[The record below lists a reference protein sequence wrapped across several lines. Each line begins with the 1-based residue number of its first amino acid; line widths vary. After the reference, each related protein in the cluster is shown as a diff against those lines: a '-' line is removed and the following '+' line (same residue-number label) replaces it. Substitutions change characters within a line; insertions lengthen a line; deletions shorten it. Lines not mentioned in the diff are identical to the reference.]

1 MSHTILKLDI
11 PIKLIVGVRKKK
23 NVFLSMNNAF
33 KWRDVQRNTYKQAYA
48 ELIKPQIDLG
58 KLNDIRNIRLDNN
71 SFEIEQLP
79 KLKRIISITYEV
91 HRGDRHSFDV
101 MNTVSIIDKFF
112 EDALVV
118 NGIITDDNFKVVP
131 MVIGMIGE
139 YDKSNPRV
147 SVTIEGKL

>member
-1 MSHTILKLDI
+1 MRYRVMSHTILKLDI

-33 KWRDVQRNTYKQAYA
+33 KWRDVQRNNYKQAYA
-48 ELIKPQIDLG
+48 ELIKPQ
-58 KLNDIRNIRLDNN
+58 
-71 SFEIEQLP
+71 IEQLP

-118 NGIITDDNFKVVP
+118 NSIITDDNFKVVP
-131 MVIGMIGE
+131 MVIGKIGE

-147 SVTIEGKL
+147 SVTIEGEL

>member
-1 MSHTILKLDI
+1 MRYKVMSHTILKLDI

-48 ELIKPQIDLG
+48 ELIKPQ
-58 KLNDIRNIRLDNN
+58 
-71 SFEIEQLP
+71 IEQLP

-147 SVTIEGKL
+147 NVTIEGEL

>member
-23 NVFLSMNNAF
+23 NIFLSMNNAF

-48 ELIKPQIDLG
+48 DLIKPQ
-58 KLNDIRNIRLDNN
+58 
-71 SFEIEQLP
+71 IEQLP

-112 EDALVV
+112 EDALVI

-147 SVTIEGKL
+147 NVTIEGEL

>member
-1 MSHTILKLDI
+1 MRYKVMSHTILKLDI

-33 KWRDVQRNTYKQAYA
+33 KWKDVQRNNYKQAYTD
-48 ELIKPQIDLG
+48 LIKPQ
-58 KLNDIRNIRLDNN
+58 
-71 SFEIEQLP
+71 IEQLP

-118 NGIITDDNFKVVP
+118 HGIITDDNFKVVP
-131 MVIGMIGE
+131 MVIGKIGE

-147 SVTIEGKL
+147 SVTIEGEL

>member
-48 ELIKPQIDLG
+48 ELIKPQI
-58 KLNDIRNIRLDNN
+58 
-71 SFEIEQLP
+71 EQLP
-79 KLKRIISITYEV
+79 KLKRIISITYEI

-147 SVTIEGKL
+147 NVTIEGKL

>member
-1 MSHTILKLDI
+1 MRYRVMSHTILKLDI
-11 PIKLIVGVRKKK
+11 PIKLIVGVRKKR

-33 KWRDVQRNTYKQAYA
+33 KWRDVQRNTYKQAYTD
-48 ELIKPQIDLG
+48 LIKPQ
-58 KLNDIRNIRLDNN
+58 
-71 SFEIEQLP
+71 IEQLP
-79 KLKRIISITYEV
+79 KLRRIISITYEV

-147 SVTIEGKL
+147 SVTIEGEL

>member
-48 ELIKPQIDLG
+48 ELIKPQ
-58 KLNDIRNIRLDNN
+58 
-71 SFEIEQLP
+71 IEQLP

>member
-1 MSHTILKLDI
+1 MRYKVMSHTILKLDI

-33 KWRDVQRNTYKQAYA
+33 KWRDVQRNVYKQAYTD
-48 ELIKPQIDLG
+48 LIKPQ
-58 KLNDIRNIRLDNN
+58 
-71 SFEIEQLP
+71 IEQLP
-79 KLKRIISITYEV
+79 KLKRIISITYEI

-147 SVTIEGKL
+147 SVTIEGEL

>member
-1 MSHTILKLDI
+1 MRYRVMSHTILKLNI

-33 KWRDVQRNTYKQAYA
+33 KWKDVQRNNYKQTYA
-48 ELIKPQIDLG
+48 DLIKPQI
-58 KLNDIRNIRLDNN
+58 K
-71 SFEIEQLP
+71 QLP

-131 MVIGMIGE
+131 MIIGKIGE

-147 SVTIEGKL
+147 SVTIEGEL

>member
-1 MSHTILKLDI
+1 MRYKVMSHTILKLDI

-33 KWRDVQRNTYKQAYA
+33 KWRDVQRNSYKQAYTD
-48 ELIKPQIDLG
+48 LIKPQ
-58 KLNDIRNIRLDNN
+58 
-71 SFEIEQLP
+71 IEQLP

-147 SVTIEGKL
+147 SVTIEGEL

>member
-1 MSHTILKLDI
+1 MRYRVMSHTILKLDI

-33 KWRDVQRNTYKQAYA
+33 KWRDVQRNNYKQAYTD
-48 ELIKPQIDLG
+48 LIKSQ
-58 KLNDIRNIRLDNN
+58 
-71 SFEIEQLP
+71 IEQLP

-139 YDKSNPRV
+139 YDRINPRI
-147 SVTIEGKL
+147 SVTIEGEL

>member
-33 KWRDVQRNTYKQAYA
+33 KWRDVQRNSYKQAYA
-48 ELIKPQIDLG
+48 DLIKPQ
-58 KLNDIRNIRLDNN
+58 
-71 SFEIEQLP
+71 IEQLP

-147 SVTIEGKL
+147 NVTIEGEL

>member
-23 NVFLSMNNAF
+23 NIFLSMNNAF
-33 KWRDVQRNTYKQAYA
+33 KWRDVQRNSYKQAYA
-48 ELIKPQIDLG
+48 DLIKPQI
-58 KLNDIRNIRLDNN
+58 
-71 SFEIEQLP
+71 EQLP
-79 KLKRIISITYEV
+79 RLKRIISITYEV
-91 HRGDRHSFDV
+91 HRGDRRSFDV

-147 SVTIEGKL
+147 SVTIEGEL

>member
-48 ELIKPQIDLG
+48 DLIKPQ
-58 KLNDIRNIRLDNN
+58 
-71 SFEIEQLP
+71 IEQLP

-147 SVTIEGKL
+147 NVTIEGEL

>member
-23 NVFLSMNNAF
+23 NIFLSMNNAF

-48 ELIKPQIDLG
+48 DLIKPQ
-58 KLNDIRNIRLDNN
+58 
-71 SFEIEQLP
+71 IEQLP
-79 KLKRIISITYEV
+79 KLKRIISITYAV

-147 SVTIEGKL
+147 SVTIEGEL

>member
-1 MSHTILKLDI
+1 MRYRIMSHTILKLDI

-23 NVFLSMNNAF
+23 NIFLSMNNAF
-33 KWRDVQRNTYKQAYA
+33 KWRDVQRNSYKQAYA
-48 ELIKPQIDLG
+48 ELIKPQ
-58 KLNDIRNIRLDNN
+58 
-71 SFEIEQLP
+71 IEQLP

-147 SVTIEGKL
+147 NVTIEGEL

>member
-33 KWRDVQRNTYKQAYA
+33 KWRDVQRNTYKQAYTD
-48 ELIKPQIDLG
+48 LIKSQ
-58 KLNDIRNIRLDNN
+58 
-71 SFEIEQLP
+71 IEQLP

-118 NGIITDDNFKVVP
+118 NSIITDDNFKVVP
-131 MVIGMIGE
+131 MVIGKIGE
-139 YDKSNPRV
+139 YDRANPRI
-147 SVTIEGKL
+147 SVTIEGEL

>member
-1 MSHTILKLDI
+1 MRYKVMSHTILKLDI

-33 KWRDVQRNTYKQAYA
+33 KWRDVQRNSYKQAYTD
-48 ELIKPQIDLG
+48 LIKPQ
-58 KLNDIRNIRLDNN
+58 
-71 SFEIEQLP
+71 IEQLP
-79 KLKRIISITYEV
+79 KLKRIMSITYEV

-131 MVIGMIGE
+131 MVIGKIGE
-139 YDKSNPRV
+139 YDRTNPRIN
-147 SVTIEGKL
+147 VTIEGEL

>member
-1 MSHTILKLDI
+1 MRYKVMSHTILKLDI

-33 KWRDVQRNTYKQAYA
+33 KWRDVQRNTYKQAYTD
-48 ELIKPQIDLG
+48 LIKPQ
-58 KLNDIRNIRLDNN
+58 
-71 SFEIEQLP
+71 IEQLP

-139 YDKSNPRV
+139 YDKSNPRI
-147 SVTIEGKL
+147 SVTIEGEL

>member
-48 ELIKPQIDLG
+48 ELIKPQ
-58 KLNDIRNIRLDNN
+58 
-71 SFEIEQLP
+71 IEQLP

-147 SVTIEGKL
+147 NVTIEGEL

>member
-23 NVFLSMNNAF
+23 NIFLSMNNAF

-48 ELIKPQIDLG
+48 ELIKPQIEL
-58 KLNDIRNIRLDNN
+58 
-71 SFEIEQLP
+71 LP
-79 KLKRIISITYEV
+79 KLKRIWSITYEV

-131 MVIGMIGE
+131 MVIGKIGK

-147 SVTIEGKL
+147 SVTIAGEL

>member
-1 MSHTILKLDI
+1 MRYRVMSHTILKLDI

-23 NVFLSMNNAF
+23 NIFLSMNNAF
-33 KWRDVQRNTYKQAYA
+33 KWRDVQRNSYKQAYA
-48 ELIKPQIDLG
+48 ELIKPQ
-58 KLNDIRNIRLDNN
+58 
-71 SFEIEQLP
+71 IEQLP

-147 SVTIEGKL
+147 NVTIEGEL

>member
-1 MSHTILKLDI
+1 MRYKVMSHTILKLDI

-48 ELIKPQIDLG
+48 DLIKPQ
-58 KLNDIRNIRLDNN
+58 
-71 SFEIEQLP
+71 IEQLP

-147 SVTIEGKL
+147 NVTIEGEL

>member
-1 MSHTILKLDI
+1 MRYRVMSHTILKLDI

-48 ELIKPQIDLG
+48 ELIKPQ
-58 KLNDIRNIRLDNN
+58 
-71 SFEIEQLP
+71 IEQLP

-147 SVTIEGKL
+147 NVTIEGEL

>member
-1 MSHTILKLDI
+1 MRYKVMSHTILKLDI

-33 KWRDVQRNTYKQAYA
+33 KWRDVQRNSYKQAYA
-48 ELIKPQIDLG
+48 DLIKPQ
-58 KLNDIRNIRLDNN
+58 
-71 SFEIEQLP
+71 IEQLP

-147 SVTIEGKL
+147 NVTIEGEL

>member
-1 MSHTILKLDI
+1 MRYRVMSHTILKLDI

-33 KWRDVQRNTYKQAYA
+33 KWRDVQRNTYKQAYTD
-48 ELIKPQIDLG
+48 LIKPQ
-58 KLNDIRNIRLDNN
+58 
-71 SFEIEQLP
+71 IEQLP

-131 MVIGMIGE
+131 IVIGMIGE

-147 SVTIEGKL
+147 SVTIEGEL

>member
-1 MSHTILKLDI
+1 MRYRVMSHTILKLDI

-33 KWRDVQRNTYKQAYA
+33 KWRDVQRNSYKQAYA
-48 ELIKPQIDLG
+48 ELIKPQ
-58 KLNDIRNIRLDNN
+58 
-71 SFEIEQLP
+71 IEQLP

>member
-33 KWRDVQRNTYKQAYA
+33 KWRDVQRNNYKQAYA
-48 ELIKPQIDLG
+48 ELIKPQ
-58 KLNDIRNIRLDNN
+58 
-71 SFEIEQLP
+71 IEQLP

-118 NGIITDDNFKVVP
+118 NSIITDDNFKVVP
-131 MVIGMIGE
+131 MVIGKIGE

-147 SVTIEGKL
+147 SVTIEGEL

>member
-33 KWRDVQRNTYKQAYA
+33 KWRDVQRNNYKQAYTD
-48 ELIKPQIDLG
+48 LIKPQ
-58 KLNDIRNIRLDNN
+58 
-71 SFEIEQLP
+71 IEQLP

-118 NGIITDDNFKVVP
+118 NSIITDDNFKVVP
-131 MVIGMIGE
+131 MVIGKIGE
-139 YDKSNPRV
+139 YDRVNPRI
-147 SVTIEGKL
+147 SVTIEGEL

>member
-33 KWRDVQRNTYKQAYA
+33 KWRDVQRNTYKQAYTD
-48 ELIKPQIDLG
+48 LIKPQ
-58 KLNDIRNIRLDNN
+58 
-71 SFEIEQLP
+71 IEQLP
-79 KLKRIISITYEV
+79 KLKRIKSITYEV

-118 NGIITDDNFKVVP
+118 NSIITDDNFKVVP
-131 MVIGMIGE
+131 MVIGKIGE
-139 YDKSNPRV
+139 YDRANPRI
-147 SVTIEGKL
+147 SVTIEGEL

>member
-1 MSHTILKLDI
+1 MRYRVMSHTILKLDI

-48 ELIKPQIDLG
+48 ELIKPQ
-58 KLNDIRNIRLDNN
+58 
-71 SFEIEQLP
+71 IEQLP

>member
-23 NVFLSMNNAF
+23 NIFLSMNNAF
-33 KWRDVQRNTYKQAYA
+33 KWRDVQRNSYKQAYA
-48 ELIKPQIDLG
+48 ELIKPQ
-58 KLNDIRNIRLDNN
+58 
-71 SFEIEQLP
+71 IEQLP

-147 SVTIEGKL
+147 NVTIEGEL